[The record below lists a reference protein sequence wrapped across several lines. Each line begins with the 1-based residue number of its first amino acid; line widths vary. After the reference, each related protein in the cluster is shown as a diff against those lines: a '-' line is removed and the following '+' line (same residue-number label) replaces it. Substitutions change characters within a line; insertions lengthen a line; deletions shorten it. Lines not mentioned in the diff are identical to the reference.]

1 MVSVVYNFGE
11 QDIVGIKEL
20 IQLPYFHGY
29 TKEIVDLKLV

>member
-1 MVSVVYNFGE
+1 MVSVVYNLGE

-20 IQLPYFHGY
+20 VKLPYYYGF